1 MHLVGVDG
9 GGRPFWVQQEFF
21 SAALSTAAGMASFA
35 AGLVSLNFHLYFSHN
50 HNSVQGELIRA
61 VVCEKIGLLVW
72 CSAAAANSFNSTK

>member
-21 SAALSTAAGMASFA
+21 SAAPPPPFA

-61 VVCEKIGLLVW
+61 AVCEKIGLLVW